1 METYPSVCVGNKPGD
16 FQRDLWT
23 FSVVIVVS
31 QTDYF
36 SLEALTSLSMV
47 VAIKAG
53 ILSLAW
59 FRYFP
64 KPSQLVLVPKHK

>member
-53 ILSLAW
+53 ILSQTVILSQT
-59 FRYFP
+59 
-64 KPSQLVLVPKHK
+64 KPIGFGA